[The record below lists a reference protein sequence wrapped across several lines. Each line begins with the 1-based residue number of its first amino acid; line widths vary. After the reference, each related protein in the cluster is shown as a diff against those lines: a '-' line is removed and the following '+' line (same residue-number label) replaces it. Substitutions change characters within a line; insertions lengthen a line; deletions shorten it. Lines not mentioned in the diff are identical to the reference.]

1 MFSSSLAMIGL
12 NVPLLI
18 MNYWLYI
25 FVHVHSILA
34 KIKVLKNT
42 NYENCVNRTEGIE
55 SKYMVV
61 AFKQRE
67 GETKVVWDGHFF
79 SAYNFLPFY
88 KWRVSNSAYFL
99 KLITVLTLNYL
110 TISVWARHSPGW
122 LSLIS
127 LILKFILPICKN
139 GHDFLVWSFIW
150 IFINKLKQ
158 KQEQW
163 FQDEASANKR

>member
-1 MFSSSLAMIGL
+1 MIGL

-67 GETKVVWDGHFF
+67 GETKVV
-79 SAYNFLPFY
+79 
-88 KWRVSNSAYFL
+88 
-99 KLITVLTLNYL
+99 
-110 TISVWARHSPGW
+110 
-122 LSLIS
+122 
-127 LILKFILPICKN
+127 
-139 GHDFLVWSFIW
+139 
-150 IFINKLKQ
+150 
-158 KQEQW
+158 
-163 FQDEASANKR
+163 